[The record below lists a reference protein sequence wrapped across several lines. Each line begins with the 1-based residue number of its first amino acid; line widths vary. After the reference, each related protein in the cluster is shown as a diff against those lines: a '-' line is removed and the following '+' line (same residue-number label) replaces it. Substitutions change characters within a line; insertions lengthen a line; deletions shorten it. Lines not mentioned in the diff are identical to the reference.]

1 MPPGMRAEG
10 PLTRTSVLGRARPCP
25 REGAEGPGGWAA
37 PMGARIVTI
46 NSGGGGDADMP
57 SYTEGFKSRMIQRMA
72 GPEAIS
78 ATQLSK
84 EVGASQHSLS
94 RWLRQARTLGPMG
107 REKKQRGG
115 GRQGPRRWSA
125 EEKLRVVMEA
135 AALTNDELGAFL
147 RREGVHEAQ
156 MQEWRETALEAATGA
171 LKDQKRKG
179 SERTPEA
186 RKIRELE
193 RELRRKEK
201 ALAEVAALLTLKKKA
216 EEIWG
221 DGGDDTNTGRGT

>member
-1 MPPGMRAEG
+1 
-10 PLTRTSVLGRARPCP
+10 
-25 REGAEGPGGWAA
+25 
-37 PMGARIVTI
+37 
-46 NSGGGGDADMP
+46 
-57 SYTEGFKSRMIQRMA
+57 MIQRMS

-84 EVGASQHSLS
+84 EVGVSQNTLS
-94 RWLRQARTLGPMG
+94 RWLRQARTLGSMG
-107 REKKQRGG
+107 KSREKAAS
-115 GRQGPRRWSA
+115 GRRAPRRWSA
-125 EEKLRVVMEA
+125 EEKVRIVLEA
-135 AALTNDELGAFL
+135 TTLSNDELGAFL

-156 MQEWRETALEAATGA
+156 LKEWHETALEAATGA
-171 LKDQKRKG
+171 LKDQKRKR

-201 ALAEVAALLTLKKKA
+201 ALAEVAALLALKKKA

-221 DGGDDTNTGRGT
+221 DGADDTSTGRGT